1 MASRVVETILPT
13 TMVGSYPRPHWF
25 KHQLLGRDVRVA
37 FKEVQHE
44 EAYHDAV
51 ATVIR
56 DQEEAGLDIVTDGNM
71 WYDDYVGSIGA
82 FCWYMYE
89 RIPGFEPA
97 REPHPSFINQEA
109 SFGKTMF
116 DDWGGVIN
124 SGPVKRGPIRLADLY
139 QVAKKHAH
147 VPVKVSV
154 GAGPINLAW
163 HTYFQHYKNAKEL
176 SLALAPVF
184 NAEMKELV
192 AAGAKYL
199 QLEDLGA
206 WMPLFTGDKNDYTWI
221 KDVIAQTCDGV
232 NATIGWH
239 FCFGNAW
246 GNDLISG
253 AFPQGYQT
261 VLPHFFDTPGVSEFV
276 LDYANRNMDGVEFLK
291 NLPKDKTVQ
300 VGVLDVRSNAIE
312 TPQTIAGRIK
322 KVLAAVPA
330 DRVVLSTD
338 CGMKPLARMVA
349 KMKLNSLGEAAKMVR
364 KEVAGV

>member
-1 MASRVVETILPT
+1 MARVVETILPT

-25 KHQLLGRDVRVA
+25 THQLRGRDVRVA

-44 EAYHDAV
+44 EAYTDAV

-71 WYDDYVGSIGA
+71 WYDDYVGSIGS

-89 RIPGFEPA
+89 RIPGFEAA
-97 REPHPSFINQEA
+97 REEHPSFVNQEA
-109 SFGKTMF
+109 SFGKAMF

-124 SGPVKRGPIRLADLY
+124 SGPVQRGPIRLMDLY
-139 QVAKKHAH
+139 KIAKKSAH

-163 HTYFQHYKNAKEL
+163 HAYFQHYKNAKEL
-176 SLALAPVF
+176 SLALAPIF

-192 AAGAKYL
+192 AAGATYL

-206 WMPLFTGDKNDYTWI
+206 WMPLFSGDANDYTWI
-221 KDVIAQTCDGV
+221 KDCIAQTCDGV
-232 NATIGWH
+232 KATIGWH

-261 VLPHFFDTPGVSEFV
+261 VLPHFFDTPGINEFV
-276 LDYANRNMDGVEFLK
+276 LDYANRNMDGVDFLK

-312 TPQTIAGRIK
+312 SPTTIAGRIK

-349 KMKLNSLGEAAKMVR
+349 KMKLGSLAEGARLVR